1 MTSDRFGLD
10 DIGQIH
16 ISVGDVG
23 RAVAFYRDVLGMQLL
38 FEVPG
43 QTMAFLMCGS
53 VRIYLGKPETDASRS
68 NPVIYYRVDDVERA
82 VETLRGRGVE
92 FEADAHVV
100 HRDANHELWMAGF
113 RDPDGNYISL
123 MNEVSR

>member
-1 MTSDRFGLD
+1 MTSDSFGLD

-43 QTMAFLMCGS
+43 QPMAFLMCGN
-53 VRIYLGKPETDASRS
+53 VRIYLGKPETDAFRS

-123 MNEVSR
+123 MNEVPR

>member
-1 MTSDRFGLD
+1 MTSDSFGLD

-38 FEVPG
+38 FKVPG
-43 QTMAFLMCGS
+43 QPMAFFMCGN
-53 VRIYLGKPETDASRS
+53 VRIYLGRPETDAFRS